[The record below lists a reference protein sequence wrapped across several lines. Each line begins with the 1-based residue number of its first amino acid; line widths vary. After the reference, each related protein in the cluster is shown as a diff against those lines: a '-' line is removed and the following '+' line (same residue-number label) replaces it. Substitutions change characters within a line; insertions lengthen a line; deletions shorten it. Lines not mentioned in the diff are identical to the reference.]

1 MSKQAY
7 EIAKKLKNIKPS
19 NGNDRLA
26 RSLYLV
32 HSFATMVP
40 VTGYSTAEQAVEA
53 TEAELKKI
61 INAVNEHVTIDTRLT
76 LGLYPQV
83 MRVRFE
89 LIHGTCDP
97 FLIHTALR
105 SESAKDIKNAEDAA
119 MTDYLMTYPG
129 AAEDQQC
136 VNEAMRELYAATQ

>member
-1 MSKQAY
+1 MSKHAY
-7 EIAKKLKNIKPS
+7 DIAQKLKNIKPS

-40 VTGYSTAEQAVEA
+40 VTGYSSAEQAVEA

-61 INAVNEHVTIDTRLT
+61 INEVNEHVTIDTRLT

-83 MRVRFE
+83 MKIRFE

-97 FLIHTALR
+97 LLIHAALR
-105 SESAKDIKNAEDAA
+105 SEAAQDIKNAEDAA
-119 MTDYLMTYPG
+119 MTNYLMTYPG
-129 AAEDQQC
+129 AAEDQASI
-136 VNEAMRELYAATQ
+136 NEALREMYAAAQ